1 MLRRTFMKMVGL
13 FGGLVATGSVAKAST
28 PEPKGCECCRA
39 RNEMFLDPNVQFRM
53 ATEEDELWE
62 ELECWFAGHQDFHD
76 QIVSATKKRLLQ
88 RREGV
93 LTAGNPSRLLSRQ
106 EQLTYT

>member
-13 FGGLVATGSVAKAST
+13 FGGLAATGAVATSSASKS
-28 PEPKGCECCRA
+28 EGCACCRR
-39 RNEMFLDPNVQFRM
+39 RNEMFLDPNVQFRV

-62 ELECWFAGHQDFHD
+62 ELECWFAGHQDLHD
-76 QIVSATKKRLLQ
+76 QVVAATKKRVLE
-88 RREGV
+88 RHYSV
-93 LTAGNPSRLLSRQ
+93 LTAGEPVPLLMRQ